1 VLIGPGP
8 MQTEMGVIEVV
19 VVVKRE
25 EGNDGEKVG
34 VRVGEHLCSLHVG
47 HVLCQVDDLL
57 GEVSYICH

>member
-19 VVVKRE
+19 VVVKGE

-34 VRVGEHLCSLHVG
+34 VRVGEHFVQSA
-47 HVLCQVDDLL
+47 LL
-57 GEVSYICH
+57 EQHQNQQAQWHTQQ